1 MFDVENIRAMHESSK
16 DKCLWIAFRERSD
29 KTVDMLSEHF
39 FGRDSFPWDGKMKE
53 CLEGYP

>member
-16 DKCLWIAFRERSD
+16 DKCLWIAFSERSD

-39 FGRDSFPWDGKMKE
+39 LWSRFISLGMVR
-53 CLEGYP
+53 